1 MLQIDGNT
9 YSDIL
14 ADKIIV
20 EANKL
25 GIVESL
31 FVLINN
37 TSSLTKQQPNGSA
50 IKGELKAFHVLM
62 ETWYEDVVL
71 GTWVKSSILFSRDKA
86 SDSSSAQ
93 KNSLLMILS
102 TMFLSKTTVNAS
114 LSMST

>member
-1 MLQIDGNT
+1 MTGKGECPNFLRFQHIGDALQIDGNI
-9 YSDIL
+9 YLDIL

-71 GTWVKSSILFSRDKA
+71 GTWVKSSIIFSRDKA
-86 SDSSSAQ
+86 SDSSSA
-93 KNSLLMILS
+93 
-102 TMFLSKTTVNAS
+102 
-114 LSMST
+114 